1 MDDWL
6 NSFGEALA
14 AELSFDTPPPG
25 EWEDPDEAGADV
37 SSWASPAAAHADA
50 GGAAFHPAVDAEVRE
65 SLLETARVV
74 AHATERRNAPL
85 ATFLIGRYVA
95 ARVAHGGDALAAA
108 EEARGIAERLAG

>member
-6 NSFGEALA
+6 NDFGAALA
-14 AELSFDTPPPG
+14 AELSLDAPPPG
-25 EWEDPDEAGADV
+25 EWEDPHDAGADV
-37 SSWASPAAAHADA
+37 SSWAAPAVAGRTSPRATFD
-50 GGAAFHPAVDAEVRE
+50 PTVDAEVRE

-85 ATFLIGRYVA
+85 ATFLIGRFVA
-95 ARVAHGGDALAAA
+95 ARVANGADALAAA